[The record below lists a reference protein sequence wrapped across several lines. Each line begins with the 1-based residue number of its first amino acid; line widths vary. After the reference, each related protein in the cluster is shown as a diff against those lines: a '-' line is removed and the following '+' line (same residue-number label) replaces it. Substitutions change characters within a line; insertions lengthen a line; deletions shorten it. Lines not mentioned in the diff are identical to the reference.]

1 MRISERLGKI
11 VDTVRIARADMRRLA
26 VDLPEGTT
34 LEILDSVEARAGYI
48 LALLSEEAHELRR
61 RND

>member
-26 VDLPEGTT
+26 VDLPPGTT
-34 LEILDSVEARAGYI
+34 LEILDSAEALAGYI

-61 RND
+61 WND